1 MKARDLKAD
10 LKKQG
15 KKKGENVQKLQPI
28 NTAENEKGTV
38 SKEARHHMG
47 ENCAAICIIRGTL
60 LYSSEPSLL

>member
-38 SKEARHHMG
+38 SKEARHHLG
-47 ENCAAICIIRGTL
+47 EN
-60 LYSSEPSLL
+60 